1 MRHRKLLAGIAVGS
15 LAVLGGFGAGPGES
29 DADTPEE
36 AENGCSGIEEA
47 QERLEEDNPAAET
60 LDEVEDLLTGEEDE
74 CDDGRASE
82 RGGDNGEGRP

>member
-15 LAVLGGFGAGPGES
+15 LAALGGFGFGPGNS
-29 DADTPEE
+29 NADTPEE

-47 QERLEEDNPAAET
+47 QDRLDEDNPAADI
-60 LDEVEDLLTGEEDE
+60 LDQVEELLAGEEG
-74 CDDGRASE
+74 CDDGPASD